1 MKKIINISNTYSQN
15 EIINSFKSDENVGYY
30 LYTDSK
36 VINAEF
42 PQEINVPKTN
52 MPIPVSNY
60 NNNNNDHNN
69 NSNKTFINKIIN
81 TFF

>member
-15 EIINSFKSDENVGYY
+15 EIINSFKSDETVGYY
-30 LYTDSK
+30 LHTDSK
-36 VINAEF
+36 LINAEF
-42 PQEINVPKTN
+42 LQETNIPKTN

-60 NNNNNDHNN
+60 NNSNNDHNN